1 MVIVHG
7 VDITVCLIIIVLLFS
22 FGLLPKLGWMGKAY
36 NRVRTTGQTY
46 SPESRDLNLEDDEEN
61 NPSARITGNVLDFVL
76 PIGVLIVLAMCQGEL
91 FLAVVASILTCMVL
105 YIPRKKLSPARYFD
119 LAMHGFCNMILTIA
133 IIFFAFVMQEAIA
146 DIGIAGYV
154 IHAVRPIMN
163 APVFP
168 MITFLLVAVLN
179 FSTGSIRGI
188 TSIVTPIILPLCFS
202 DGVNPLLRKQKGLT
216 QKEMAEA
223 VGVEVSTI
231 AMWESGKRTPS
242 FKLLNDLSDLF
253 DKSIDYILG
262 ISDDDRSPKL
272 NDAQV
277 EQLGTW
283 EIQSE
288 LIDILRQYLQLDE
301 YGKMN
306 VRSLLNRELVR
317 CQEQG
322 TANSVGGLK
331 IGIQYNSVEQ

>member
-1 MVIVHG
+1 
-7 VDITVCLIIIVLLFS
+7 
-22 FGLLPKLGWMGKAY
+22 MG
-36 NRVRTTGQTY
+36 T
-46 SPESRDLNLEDDEEN
+46 D
-61 NPSARITGNVLDFVL
+61 RIK
-76 PIGVLIVLAMCQGEL
+76 Q
-91 FLAVVASILTCMVL
+91 
-105 YIPRKKLSPARYFD
+105 
-119 LAMHGFCNMILTIA
+119 
-133 IIFFAFVMQEAIA
+133 
-146 DIGIAGYV
+146 
-154 IHAVRPIMN
+154 
-163 APVFP
+163 
-168 MITFLLVAVLN
+168 
-179 FSTGSIRGI
+179 
-188 TSIVTPIILPLCFS
+188 
-202 DGVNPLLRKQKGLT
+202 LRKQKGLT

-223 VGVEVSTI
+223 VGVGVSTI

-262 ISDDDRSPKL
+262 TSDDDRSPKL
-272 NDAQV
+272 NDAQI

-322 TANSVGGLK
+322 TANGIGGVK
-331 IGIQYNSVEQ
+331 IGIQYNRVEQ

>member
-1 MVIVHG
+1 
-7 VDITVCLIIIVLLFS
+7 
-22 FGLLPKLGWMGKAY
+22 MG
-36 NRVRTTGQTY
+36 T
-46 SPESRDLNLEDDEEN
+46 D
-61 NPSARITGNVLDFVL
+61 RIK
-76 PIGVLIVLAMCQGEL
+76 Q
-91 FLAVVASILTCMVL
+91 
-105 YIPRKKLSPARYFD
+105 
-119 LAMHGFCNMILTIA
+119 
-133 IIFFAFVMQEAIA
+133 
-146 DIGIAGYV
+146 
-154 IHAVRPIMN
+154 
-163 APVFP
+163 
-168 MITFLLVAVLN
+168 
-179 FSTGSIRGI
+179 
-188 TSIVTPIILPLCFS
+188 
-202 DGVNPLLRKQKGLT
+202 LRKQKGLT

-223 VGVEVSTI
+223 VGVGVSTV

-262 ISDDDRSPKL
+262 TSDDDRSPKL
-272 NDAQV
+272 NDAQI

-331 IGIQYNSVEQ
+331 IGIQYNNSVEQ

>member
-1 MVIVHG
+1 
-7 VDITVCLIIIVLLFS
+7 
-22 FGLLPKLGWMGKAY
+22 MG
-36 NRVRTTGQTY
+36 T
-46 SPESRDLNLEDDEEN
+46 D
-61 NPSARITGNVLDFVL
+61 RIK
-76 PIGVLIVLAMCQGEL
+76 Q
-91 FLAVVASILTCMVL
+91 
-105 YIPRKKLSPARYFD
+105 
-119 LAMHGFCNMILTIA
+119 
-133 IIFFAFVMQEAIA
+133 
-146 DIGIAGYV
+146 
-154 IHAVRPIMN
+154 
-163 APVFP
+163 
-168 MITFLLVAVLN
+168 
-179 FSTGSIRGI
+179 
-188 TSIVTPIILPLCFS
+188 
-202 DGVNPLLRKQKGLT
+202 LRKQKGLT

-223 VGVEVSTI
+223 VGVGVSTI

-262 ISDDDRSPKL
+262 TSDDDRSPKL
-272 NDAQV
+272 NDAQI

>member
-1 MVIVHG
+1 
-7 VDITVCLIIIVLLFS
+7 
-22 FGLLPKLGWMGKAY
+22 MG
-36 NRVRTTGQTY
+36 T
-46 SPESRDLNLEDDEEN
+46 D
-61 NPSARITGNVLDFVL
+61 RIK
-76 PIGVLIVLAMCQGEL
+76 Q
-91 FLAVVASILTCMVL
+91 
-105 YIPRKKLSPARYFD
+105 
-119 LAMHGFCNMILTIA
+119 
-133 IIFFAFVMQEAIA
+133 
-146 DIGIAGYV
+146 
-154 IHAVRPIMN
+154 
-163 APVFP
+163 
-168 MITFLLVAVLN
+168 
-179 FSTGSIRGI
+179 
-188 TSIVTPIILPLCFS
+188 
-202 DGVNPLLRKQKGLT
+202 LRKQKGLT

-223 VGVEVSTI
+223 VGVGVSTV

-262 ISDDDRSPKL
+262 TSDDDRSPKL

-306 VRSLLNRELVR
+306 IRSLLNRELVR

-322 TANSVGGLK
+322 TAERVGGLK
-331 IGIQYNSVEQ
+331 IGIQYDSAEH

>member
-1 MVIVHG
+1 
-7 VDITVCLIIIVLLFS
+7 
-22 FGLLPKLGWMGKAY
+22 MGA
-36 NRVRTTGQTY
+36 
-46 SPESRDLNLEDDEEN
+46 D
-61 NPSARITGNVLDFVL
+61 RIK
-76 PIGVLIVLAMCQGEL
+76 Q
-91 FLAVVASILTCMVL
+91 
-105 YIPRKKLSPARYFD
+105 
-119 LAMHGFCNMILTIA
+119 
-133 IIFFAFVMQEAIA
+133 
-146 DIGIAGYV
+146 
-154 IHAVRPIMN
+154 
-163 APVFP
+163 
-168 MITFLLVAVLN
+168 
-179 FSTGSIRGI
+179 
-188 TSIVTPIILPLCFS
+188 
-202 DGVNPLLRKQKGLT
+202 LRKQKGLT

-223 VGVEVSTI
+223 VGVGVSTV

-262 ISDDDRSPKL
+262 TSDDDRSPKL

-306 VRSLLNRELVR
+306 IRSLLNRELVR

-322 TANSVGGLK
+322 TANSVGGVK

>member
-1 MVIVHG
+1 
-7 VDITVCLIIIVLLFS
+7 
-22 FGLLPKLGWMGKAY
+22 MG
-36 NRVRTTGQTY
+36 T
-46 SPESRDLNLEDDEEN
+46 D
-61 NPSARITGNVLDFVL
+61 RIK
-76 PIGVLIVLAMCQGEL
+76 Q
-91 FLAVVASILTCMVL
+91 
-105 YIPRKKLSPARYFD
+105 
-119 LAMHGFCNMILTIA
+119 
-133 IIFFAFVMQEAIA
+133 
-146 DIGIAGYV
+146 
-154 IHAVRPIMN
+154 
-163 APVFP
+163 
-168 MITFLLVAVLN
+168 
-179 FSTGSIRGI
+179 
-188 TSIVTPIILPLCFS
+188 
-202 DGVNPLLRKQKGLT
+202 LRKQKGLT

-223 VGVEVSTI
+223 VGVGVSTV

-262 ISDDDRSPKL
+262 TSDDDRSPKL

-283 EIQSE
+283 EIQSK

-322 TANSVGGLK
+322 TANSVGGVK
-331 IGIQYNSVEQ
+331 IGIQYNRVEQ

>member
-1 MVIVHG
+1 
-7 VDITVCLIIIVLLFS
+7 
-22 FGLLPKLGWMGKAY
+22 MG
-36 NRVRTTGQTY
+36 T
-46 SPESRDLNLEDDEEN
+46 D
-61 NPSARITGNVLDFVL
+61 RIK
-76 PIGVLIVLAMCQGEL
+76 Q
-91 FLAVVASILTCMVL
+91 
-105 YIPRKKLSPARYFD
+105 
-119 LAMHGFCNMILTIA
+119 
-133 IIFFAFVMQEAIA
+133 
-146 DIGIAGYV
+146 
-154 IHAVRPIMN
+154 
-163 APVFP
+163 
-168 MITFLLVAVLN
+168 
-179 FSTGSIRGI
+179 
-188 TSIVTPIILPLCFS
+188 
-202 DGVNPLLRKQKGLT
+202 LRKQKGLT

-223 VGVEVSTI
+223 VGVGVSTV

-262 ISDDDRSPKL
+262 TSDDDRSPKL

>member
-1 MVIVHG
+1 
-7 VDITVCLIIIVLLFS
+7 
-22 FGLLPKLGWMGKAY
+22 MG
-36 NRVRTTGQTY
+36 T
-46 SPESRDLNLEDDEEN
+46 D
-61 NPSARITGNVLDFVL
+61 RIK
-76 PIGVLIVLAMCQGEL
+76 Q
-91 FLAVVASILTCMVL
+91 
-105 YIPRKKLSPARYFD
+105 
-119 LAMHGFCNMILTIA
+119 
-133 IIFFAFVMQEAIA
+133 
-146 DIGIAGYV
+146 
-154 IHAVRPIMN
+154 
-163 APVFP
+163 
-168 MITFLLVAVLN
+168 
-179 FSTGSIRGI
+179 
-188 TSIVTPIILPLCFS
+188 
-202 DGVNPLLRKQKGLT
+202 LRKQKGLT

-223 VGVEVSTI
+223 VGVGVSTI

-242 FKLLNDLSDLF
+242 FKLLNELSDLF

-262 ISDDDRSPKL
+262 TSDDDRSPKL

>member
-1 MVIVHG
+1 
-7 VDITVCLIIIVLLFS
+7 
-22 FGLLPKLGWMGKAY
+22 MG
-36 NRVRTTGQTY
+36 T
-46 SPESRDLNLEDDEEN
+46 D
-61 NPSARITGNVLDFVL
+61 RIR
-76 PIGVLIVLAMCQGEL
+76 Q
-91 FLAVVASILTCMVL
+91 
-105 YIPRKKLSPARYFD
+105 
-119 LAMHGFCNMILTIA
+119 
-133 IIFFAFVMQEAIA
+133 
-146 DIGIAGYV
+146 
-154 IHAVRPIMN
+154 
-163 APVFP
+163 
-168 MITFLLVAVLN
+168 
-179 FSTGSIRGI
+179 
-188 TSIVTPIILPLCFS
+188 
-202 DGVNPLLRKQKGLT
+202 LRKQKGLT

-223 VGVEVSTI
+223 VGVGVSTV

-262 ISDDDRSPKL
+262 TSDDDRSPKL
-272 NDAQV
+272 NDAQI

-322 TANSVGGLK
+322 TANSVGGVK
-331 IGIQYNSVEQ
+331 IGIQYNRVEQ

>member
-1 MVIVHG
+1 
-7 VDITVCLIIIVLLFS
+7 
-22 FGLLPKLGWMGKAY
+22 MG
-36 NRVRTTGQTY
+36 T
-46 SPESRDLNLEDDEEN
+46 D
-61 NPSARITGNVLDFVL
+61 RIK
-76 PIGVLIVLAMCQGEL
+76 Q
-91 FLAVVASILTCMVL
+91 
-105 YIPRKKLSPARYFD
+105 
-119 LAMHGFCNMILTIA
+119 
-133 IIFFAFVMQEAIA
+133 
-146 DIGIAGYV
+146 
-154 IHAVRPIMN
+154 
-163 APVFP
+163 
-168 MITFLLVAVLN
+168 
-179 FSTGSIRGI
+179 
-188 TSIVTPIILPLCFS
+188 
-202 DGVNPLLRKQKGLT
+202 LRKQKGLT

-223 VGVEVSTI
+223 VGVGVSTV

-262 ISDDDRSPKL
+262 TSDDDRSPKL

-306 VRSLLNRELVR
+306 IRSLLNRELVR

-322 TANSVGGLK
+322 TANSVGGVK
-331 IGIQYNSVEQ
+331 IGIQYNRVEQ

>member
-1 MVIVHG
+1 
-7 VDITVCLIIIVLLFS
+7 
-22 FGLLPKLGWMGKAY
+22 MG
-36 NRVRTTGQTY
+36 T
-46 SPESRDLNLEDDEEN
+46 D
-61 NPSARITGNVLDFVL
+61 RIK
-76 PIGVLIVLAMCQGEL
+76 Q
-91 FLAVVASILTCMVL
+91 
-105 YIPRKKLSPARYFD
+105 
-119 LAMHGFCNMILTIA
+119 
-133 IIFFAFVMQEAIA
+133 
-146 DIGIAGYV
+146 
-154 IHAVRPIMN
+154 
-163 APVFP
+163 
-168 MITFLLVAVLN
+168 
-179 FSTGSIRGI
+179 
-188 TSIVTPIILPLCFS
+188 
-202 DGVNPLLRKQKGLT
+202 LRKQKGLT

-223 VGVEVSTI
+223 VGVGVSTV

-262 ISDDDRSPKL
+262 TSDDDRSPKL

-301 YGKMN
+301 YGKLN

-322 TANSVGGLK
+322 TAERIGGLK
-331 IGIQYNSVEQ
+331 IGIQYDGVEQ

>member
-1 MVIVHG
+1 
-7 VDITVCLIIIVLLFS
+7 
-22 FGLLPKLGWMGKAY
+22 MG
-36 NRVRTTGQTY
+36 T
-46 SPESRDLNLEDDEEN
+46 D
-61 NPSARITGNVLDFVL
+61 RIK
-76 PIGVLIVLAMCQGEL
+76 Q
-91 FLAVVASILTCMVL
+91 
-105 YIPRKKLSPARYFD
+105 
-119 LAMHGFCNMILTIA
+119 
-133 IIFFAFVMQEAIA
+133 
-146 DIGIAGYV
+146 
-154 IHAVRPIMN
+154 
-163 APVFP
+163 
-168 MITFLLVAVLN
+168 
-179 FSTGSIRGI
+179 
-188 TSIVTPIILPLCFS
+188 
-202 DGVNPLLRKQKGLT
+202 LRKQKGLT

-223 VGVEVSTI
+223 VGVGVSTV

-262 ISDDDRSPKL
+262 TSDDDRSPKL
-272 NDAQV
+272 NDAQI

-317 CQEQG
+317 CQGQG

-331 IGIQYNSVEQ
+331 IGFQYNSVEQ

>member
-1 MVIVHG
+1 
-7 VDITVCLIIIVLLFS
+7 
-22 FGLLPKLGWMGKAY
+22 MG
-36 NRVRTTGQTY
+36 T
-46 SPESRDLNLEDDEEN
+46 D
-61 NPSARITGNVLDFVL
+61 RIK
-76 PIGVLIVLAMCQGEL
+76 Q
-91 FLAVVASILTCMVL
+91 
-105 YIPRKKLSPARYFD
+105 
-119 LAMHGFCNMILTIA
+119 
-133 IIFFAFVMQEAIA
+133 
-146 DIGIAGYV
+146 
-154 IHAVRPIMN
+154 
-163 APVFP
+163 
-168 MITFLLVAVLN
+168 
-179 FSTGSIRGI
+179 
-188 TSIVTPIILPLCFS
+188 
-202 DGVNPLLRKQKGLT
+202 LRKQKGLT

-223 VGVEVSTI
+223 VGVGVSTI

-242 FKLLNDLSDLF
+242 FKLLNDLSALF

-262 ISDDDRSPKL
+262 TSDDDRSPKL

-322 TANSVGGLK
+322 TANSVGGVK
-331 IGIQYNSVEQ
+331 IGIQYNRVEQ

>member
-1 MVIVHG
+1 
-7 VDITVCLIIIVLLFS
+7 
-22 FGLLPKLGWMGKAY
+22 MG
-36 NRVRTTGQTY
+36 T
-46 SPESRDLNLEDDEEN
+46 D
-61 NPSARITGNVLDFVL
+61 RIK
-76 PIGVLIVLAMCQGEL
+76 Q
-91 FLAVVASILTCMVL
+91 
-105 YIPRKKLSPARYFD
+105 
-119 LAMHGFCNMILTIA
+119 
-133 IIFFAFVMQEAIA
+133 
-146 DIGIAGYV
+146 
-154 IHAVRPIMN
+154 
-163 APVFP
+163 
-168 MITFLLVAVLN
+168 
-179 FSTGSIRGI
+179 
-188 TSIVTPIILPLCFS
+188 
-202 DGVNPLLRKQKGLT
+202 LRKQKGLT

-223 VGVEVSTI
+223 VGVGVSTV

-262 ISDDDRSPKL
+262 TSDDDRSPKL

-301 YGKMN
+301 YGKIN

-322 TANSVGGLK
+322 TANSVGGVK
-331 IGIQYNSVEQ
+331 IGIQYNRVEQ

>member
-1 MVIVHG
+1 
-7 VDITVCLIIIVLLFS
+7 
-22 FGLLPKLGWMGKAY
+22 MG
-36 NRVRTTGQTY
+36 T
-46 SPESRDLNLEDDEEN
+46 D
-61 NPSARITGNVLDFVL
+61 RIK
-76 PIGVLIVLAMCQGEL
+76 Q
-91 FLAVVASILTCMVL
+91 
-105 YIPRKKLSPARYFD
+105 
-119 LAMHGFCNMILTIA
+119 
-133 IIFFAFVMQEAIA
+133 
-146 DIGIAGYV
+146 
-154 IHAVRPIMN
+154 
-163 APVFP
+163 
-168 MITFLLVAVLN
+168 
-179 FSTGSIRGI
+179 
-188 TSIVTPIILPLCFS
+188 
-202 DGVNPLLRKQKGLT
+202 LRKQKGLT

-223 VGVEVSTI
+223 VGVGVSTV

-262 ISDDDRSPKL
+262 TSDDDRSPKL

-322 TANSVGGLK
+322 TANSAGGVK
-331 IGIQYNSVEQ
+331 IGIQYNRVEQ

>member
-1 MVIVHG
+1 
-7 VDITVCLIIIVLLFS
+7 
-22 FGLLPKLGWMGKAY
+22 MG
-36 NRVRTTGQTY
+36 T
-46 SPESRDLNLEDDEEN
+46 D
-61 NPSARITGNVLDFVL
+61 RIK
-76 PIGVLIVLAMCQGEL
+76 Q
-91 FLAVVASILTCMVL
+91 
-105 YIPRKKLSPARYFD
+105 
-119 LAMHGFCNMILTIA
+119 
-133 IIFFAFVMQEAIA
+133 
-146 DIGIAGYV
+146 
-154 IHAVRPIMN
+154 
-163 APVFP
+163 
-168 MITFLLVAVLN
+168 
-179 FSTGSIRGI
+179 
-188 TSIVTPIILPLCFS
+188 
-202 DGVNPLLRKQKGLT
+202 LRKQKGLT

-223 VGVEVSTI
+223 VGVGVSTI

-242 FKLLNDLSDLF
+242 FKLLNDLSNLF

-262 ISDDDRSPKL
+262 TSDDDRSPKL

-322 TANSVGGLK
+322 TANSVGGVK
-331 IGIQYNSVEQ
+331 IGIQYNRVEQ

>member
-1 MVIVHG
+1 
-7 VDITVCLIIIVLLFS
+7 
-22 FGLLPKLGWMGKAY
+22 MG
-36 NRVRTTGQTY
+36 T
-46 SPESRDLNLEDDEEN
+46 D
-61 NPSARITGNVLDFVL
+61 RIK
-76 PIGVLIVLAMCQGEL
+76 Q
-91 FLAVVASILTCMVL
+91 
-105 YIPRKKLSPARYFD
+105 
-119 LAMHGFCNMILTIA
+119 
-133 IIFFAFVMQEAIA
+133 
-146 DIGIAGYV
+146 
-154 IHAVRPIMN
+154 
-163 APVFP
+163 
-168 MITFLLVAVLN
+168 
-179 FSTGSIRGI
+179 
-188 TSIVTPIILPLCFS
+188 
-202 DGVNPLLRKQKGLT
+202 LRKQKGLT

-223 VGVEVSTI
+223 VGVGVSTI

-262 ISDDDRSPKL
+262 TSDDDRSPKL

>member
-1 MVIVHG
+1 
-7 VDITVCLIIIVLLFS
+7 
-22 FGLLPKLGWMGKAY
+22 MG
-36 NRVRTTGQTY
+36 T
-46 SPESRDLNLEDDEEN
+46 D
-61 NPSARITGNVLDFVL
+61 RIK
-76 PIGVLIVLAMCQGEL
+76 Q
-91 FLAVVASILTCMVL
+91 
-105 YIPRKKLSPARYFD
+105 
-119 LAMHGFCNMILTIA
+119 
-133 IIFFAFVMQEAIA
+133 
-146 DIGIAGYV
+146 
-154 IHAVRPIMN
+154 
-163 APVFP
+163 
-168 MITFLLVAVLN
+168 
-179 FSTGSIRGI
+179 
-188 TSIVTPIILPLCFS
+188 
-202 DGVNPLLRKQKGLT
+202 LRKQKGLT

-223 VGVEVSTI
+223 VGVGVSTI

-262 ISDDDRSPKL
+262 TSDNDRSPKL

>member
-1 MVIVHG
+1 
-7 VDITVCLIIIVLLFS
+7 
-22 FGLLPKLGWMGKAY
+22 MG
-36 NRVRTTGQTY
+36 T
-46 SPESRDLNLEDDEEN
+46 D
-61 NPSARITGNVLDFVL
+61 RIK
-76 PIGVLIVLAMCQGEL
+76 Q
-91 FLAVVASILTCMVL
+91 
-105 YIPRKKLSPARYFD
+105 
-119 LAMHGFCNMILTIA
+119 
-133 IIFFAFVMQEAIA
+133 
-146 DIGIAGYV
+146 
-154 IHAVRPIMN
+154 
-163 APVFP
+163 
-168 MITFLLVAVLN
+168 
-179 FSTGSIRGI
+179 
-188 TSIVTPIILPLCFS
+188 
-202 DGVNPLLRKQKGLT
+202 LRKQKGLT

-223 VGVEVSTI
+223 VGVGVSTI

-262 ISDDDRSPKL
+262 TSDDDRSPKL

-331 IGIQYNSVEQ
+331 IGIQYNSVNNRS